1 MFILLV
7 TFYRCFSSFF
17 NFKMVLQIKIGYK
30 NKKMFCITYD
40 LCTFAPHKL
49 TPPILTLTVVV
60 KSIHIALTSWPV
72 PGCVSSQSGGGP
84 PYFLCPVVTSRE

>member
-1 MFILLV
+1 
-7 TFYRCFSSFF
+7 
-17 NFKMVLQIKIGYK
+17 MVMQIKIGYK
-30 NKKMFCITYD
+30 IKNVLHYLFFSND
-40 LCTFAPHKL
+40 LCAFAPHKL

-60 KSIHIALTSWPV
+60 KSIYIAVVVKLIQIALTSWPV